1 MWDWDAF
8 TGLSDQ
14 PNTTAAEPSRTPL
27 GTYDSNQPD
36 PEIKRLHELQAEARR
51 NAMQART
58 LQRGGY
64 KGSSGSLSLQAA
76 AAKGTSRQITVYLVP
91 MTSTGTC
98 TEASQ
103 ILSNATRSFPEDVLM
118 TGRLI

>member
-14 PNTTAAEPSRTPL
+14 PNTTAEPSRTPL
-27 GTYDSNQPD
+27 GTYDPNQPD

-58 LQRGGY
+58 LQKGG
-64 KGSSGSLSLQAA
+64 SRVLPAP
-76 AAKGTSRQITVYLVP
+76 KGTSRQITVYLVP
-91 MTSTGTC
+91 MTSTGIH
-98 TEASQ
+98 TEASR
-103 ILSNATRSFPEDVLM
+103 ILANATRSFPEDVLM